1 MNKIGTREQ
10 VMLGRARQTKSGLTK
25 DDLFFDR
32 KSKTIKSKLNSLAQR
47 RKYYN
52 NHKVQNVLRRS
63 NEKRRIDAVIRKQNE
78 KREVERRFGA
88 PEPPHRRVSSR
99 NPFETLKIP
108 TSGPIVDVKYE
119 RVGGHRPEGKRIES
133 EVRLPSFLR

>member
-47 RKYYN
+47 KKYYN
-52 NHKVQNVLRRS
+52 NPKVQNVLRRS

-88 PEPPHRRVSSR
+88 PERPPHRHVSSR
-99 NPFETLKIP
+99 NPFETLKAYAESRFQ
-108 TSGPIVDVKYE
+108 TLR
-119 RVGGHRPEGKRIES
+119 RVGGNTHQPHGYPNY
-133 EVRLPSFLR
+133 LQG